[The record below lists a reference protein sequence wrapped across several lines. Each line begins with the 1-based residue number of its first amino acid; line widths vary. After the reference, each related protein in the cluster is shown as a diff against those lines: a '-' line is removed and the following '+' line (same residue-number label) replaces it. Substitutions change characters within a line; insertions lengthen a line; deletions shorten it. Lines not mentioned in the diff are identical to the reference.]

1 MKYGFPTMTCT
12 ARRIERTAGVGR
24 FRGKTDKGEI
34 STAPSHAILA
44 HPGKPIS
51 PETSVEDVGCQIF
64 AIMPQ
69 SDLLSPKTP
78 NMIPTRVEF
87 LTAALG
93 CVRMRRRTRATVEN
107 SCTAVQHLTKALFLS
122 KPVRPLLTGIPPR
135 ACANPCLTSTETCF
149 APSIVYAAWILQ
161 VALHSRRGAQTMS
174 FWVPPGLGSRASAA

>member
-12 ARRIERTAGVGR
+12 ARRIERTAGAGR

-69 SDLLSPKTP
+69 SDLRSPKTP

-122 KPVRPLLTGIPPR
+122 KPVRPLLSCLRSKSSLAIGIL
-135 ACANPCLTSTETCF
+135 CS
-149 APSIVYAAWILQ
+149 V
-161 VALHSRRGAQTMS
+161 S
-174 FWVPPGLGSRASAA
+174 FDFDE